1 MGKVTLTKLTEREFD
16 ILYLITNGYSNQEIG
31 TELEISKHTVKA
43 HVESIYRKFGVHNK
57 VQATIYAIYHRII
70 DIEEL
75 KTSLPIPPLVENIET
90 DTVEHQPV

>member
-1 MGKVTLTKLTEREFD
+1 MSKNISTKLTEREFD
-16 ILYLITNGYSNQEIG
+16 ILYLLTTGYSNQEIG

-57 VQATIYAIYHRII
+57 VQATIYAIYHKVI

-75 KTSLPIPPLVENIET
+75 KTSLPAPPPEECIEPET
-90 DTVEHQPV
+90 PEPLPV